1 MTPLIRK
8 HWMRLRT
15 RFTAVVLVGVGLV
28 SFVMAGLTYLRSSD
42 ALLEARQE
50 QLLALAES
58 MSNRVSR
65 QLNEVSSPARVMA
78 TTLEVLHPSS
88 QEEAVKLL
96 RRQVI
101 DSRRVFGMAIAYAP
115 FAFQPDLEYFAP
127 YVHRSEDGLRSINLV
142 NPAYAYTRQDWFLIP
157 SLLMR
162 PFWAEPYFDE
172 GGGNILMTTYST
184 PMVRDGKLL
193 GIATADLDL
202 KDLGELVHGLLVGQE
217 GYAFLLT
224 HQGSFLAGP
233 KPEWVMRETIFSL
246 AEAQERPAM
255 RDLGQRMVRGGSG
268 LERMKDLD
276 GEGTVWL
283 AFAPVRGPRW
293 SLGVVATEDEVLAP
307 IYALAH
313 QQTMWG
319 VGGMVVLILVIYG
332 LVVGLT
338 RPLER
343 VLKASR
349 RLAQGDLTTQV
360 TDVPPGDEIGDLA
373 ATFNH
378 TVRELN
384 RYVAE
389 LTATTK
395 EKARIQSEL
404 DMARQI
410 QESVLPRIYPAFP
423 DRQEFDLF
431 ARTLPAREVG
441 GDFYDFFFVD
451 HDHLVMVVADVSG
464 KGVPAAL
471 FMTISRTLIKNA
483 SSHHPDPLQA
493 LAEVNAQLVPD
504 NEMCMFVTV
513 FYAVYELSTGLL
525 RFVSAGH
532 PSPILRR
539 ADGSAEQLPK
549 LAGMALGIMD
559 EVNLELGQVQLE
571 IGDSIL
577 AFTDGLD
584 EAVNDQDE
592 MFGIERAA
600 QWLSCCQPVEAPV
613 LLGGLIDYWKNFTG
627 DLEQFDDLTLLTFRR
642 RQ

>member
-246 AEAQERPAM
+246 AEAQERPAL

-404 DMARQI
+404 DLARQI

-483 SSHHPDPLQA
+483 SSHHPDPVRS
-493 LAEVNAQLVPD
+493 LAEVNAEIVPD

-513 FYAVYELSTGLL
+513 FYGVYELSTGIL

-532 PSPILRR
+532 PAPLLRR
-539 ADGSAEQLPK
+539 ADGSTSQLPK
-549 LAGMALGIMD
+549 LGGMALGIMD
-559 EVNLELGQVQLE
+559 ELNLEVGEVQLE
-571 IGDSIL
+571 IGDSLL

-584 EAVNDQDE
+584 EAVNAQDE

-600 QWLSCCQPVEAPV
+600 QWLSHAQPVSAPV
-613 LLGGLIDYWKNFTG
+613 LLDGLIDYWKQFTG

>member
-28 SFVMAGLTYLRSSD
+28 SFVMAGLTYLRSSE

-50 QLLALAES
+50 QLMALAES
-58 MSNRVSR
+58 LSNRVSR
-65 QLNEVSSPARVMA
+65 QLNEVSAPARVMA
-78 TTLEVLHPSS
+78 TTLEVLHPAS

-115 FAFQPDLEYFAP
+115 YAFQPDLEYFAP

-142 NPAYAYTRQDWFLIP
+142 NPAYAYTRQDWYLIP
-157 SLLMR
+157 SLLMK

-172 GGGNILMTTYST
+172 GGGNILMTTFST
-184 PMVRDGKLL
+184 PMVRNGKLL

-202 KDLGELVHGLLVGQE
+202 KNLGELVHGLLVGKE

-224 HQGSFLAGP
+224 HQGSFLAAP

-246 AEAQERPAM
+246 AEAQERPAL

-276 GEGTVWL
+276 GEGTIWL
-283 AFAPVRGPRW
+283 AFAPIRGPRW

-319 VGGMVVLILVIYG
+319 VGGMVVLILVVYG

-373 ATFNH
+373 ATFNNM
-378 TVRELN
+378 VRELN

-404 DMARQI
+404 DLARQI

-451 HDHLVMVVADVSG
+451 PDHLVMVVADVSG

-513 FYAVYELSTGLL
+513 FYAVYELSTGRL
-525 RFVSAGH
+525 RYVSAGH

-539 ADGSAEQLPK
+539 ADGTAEQLPK
-549 LAGMALGIMD
+549 LSGMALGIMD
-559 EVNLELGQVQLE
+559 EVNLEVGQVQLE
-571 IGDSIL
+571 VGDSIL